1 MSIIRFMK
9 RMAIRTLAIYGSGR
23 LPVSHIREASLRVR
37 GYLVH
42 AIYVDFLRNKPSDI
56 VEARID
62 PCIGGDERH
71 RVVVEVIA
79 TVSSPASSRG
89 YFVKFK

>member
-1 MSIIRFMK
+1 MSTIRFMK
-9 RMAIRTLAIYGSGR
+9 RMGIRTLAIYGSGR
-23 LPVSHIREASLRVR
+23 LLVSHVREARVR

-62 PCIGGDERH
+62 PCIGGDECH